1 MTLGA
6 FINLACLLILLGVSL
21 KWLGSALLTRVSPK
35 YAARREIQRKAR
47 MDRLF
52 EGRRRRDEADKD
64 RQLAWAQA
72 HPDDPVAKIVLEQ
85 HAAGAFRNVFS
96 ATDSVESIDP
106 AEELRRR
113 QHEHDEFER
122 RQALRKTNEEELT
135 KRLLT
140 WALENPEVPE
150 ARRHLEEQ
158 LLEVDRKIKNAQSDI
173 TLEQLRIDR
182 LKLDDAEA
190 IAATTVL
197 DEARTRKADAEQ
209 LLGQIQ
215 AALTRASATSA

>member
-85 HAAGAFRNVFS
+85 HAAGAFRNVFV
-96 ATDSVESIDP
+96 AADSVDSIDP

-122 RQALRKTNEEELT
+122 RQALRKSTEEQLTN
-135 KRLLT
+135 RLLA

-158 LLEVDRKIKNAQSDI
+158 LPELDRQIRRFESTIAYERQRTQDGD
-173 TLEQLRIDR
+173 L
-182 LKLDDAEA
+182 EA
-190 IAATTVL
+190 IAAQTSL
-197 DEARTRKADAEQ
+197 SEALARKDESEQ
-209 LLGQIQ
+209 LLSRIQ
-215 AALTRASATSA
+215 AALTRTSATSA